1 METITHWVTHYG
13 YAGIFSLLML
23 GIVGVPFPDEALLM
37 FSGYLAYIGELQLLP
52 TIVAATLGSIC
63 GISFSYGLGRT
74 VGFYLVTEYGRFIHI
89 TQERVD
95 HIRSWFDR
103 VGRWGLL
110 FGFFIPGVRHLTAM
124 TAGAS
129 RLRISVFAVFAYTG
143 GFLWSSTF
151 ILVGYF
157 LGKDWARVSEQ
168 IHRHLMIVSGVA
180 VVLVLL
186 YIGFV
191 TYRRR

>member
-1 METITHWVTHYG
+1 METITHWVTQHG

-23 GIVGVPFPDEALLM
+23 GIVGVPVPDEALLM
-37 FSGYLAYIGELQLLP
+37 FGGYLAYQGELQLLP
-52 TIVAATLGSIC
+52 TIAAATFGSIC
-63 GISFSYGLGRT
+63 GISLSYGLGRT

-95 HIRSWFDR
+95 HVRSWFDR

-129 RLRISVFAVFAYTG
+129 RLHISVFAMFAYTG
-143 GFLWSSTF
+143 GFLWSATF

-168 IHRHLMIVSGVA
+168 IHRHLTIVSGIA
-180 VVLVLL
+180 VILVLL

-191 TYRRR
+191 AYRRR